1 MLIVMNFFVP
11 FRGLPG
17 AVFRAG
23 AAVLAVVLLGACA
36 ANPPPGSLPAPEAPN
51 AEEDVA
57 VPPAGGPRWTVQ
69 LHAGE
74 DSVVAEEVASRARE
88 RFDDPVAVLD
98 HSGEYHVE
106 IGEFAHEADAR
117 AFLGVARE
125 RGFPDASIHR
135 LQDRPET
142 PTTAP

>member
-1 MLIVMNFFVP
+1 MLVVMSLLVP
-11 FRGLPG
+11 FR
-17 AVFRAG
+17 
-23 AAVLAVVLLGACA
+23 AVLPLLAVALLGACA
-36 ANPPPGSLPAPEAPN
+36 ANPPPGSLPAPDVPE

-74 DSVVAEEVASRARE
+74 DAVVAEEVASRARE
-88 RFDDPVAVLD
+88 RFDDPVSVLD

-106 IGEFAHEADAR
+106 IGEFARETDAR

-135 LQDRPET
+135 IEDRPET
-142 PTTAP
+142 PAPTP